1 MNDLR
6 YAIRLFVR
14 RPLLATV
21 VLATLSSGLAAAI
34 AAFAVVDRV
43 VLREPALVEPHRLV
57 TIREISRKEPD
68 SEQLVSPADF
78 HDLRAS
84 GAFASAAVWMSWN
97 FNLTGEGAPE
107 RLRGALVSEEFFPTV
122 VRGAA
127 LREGV
132 MISHALWQRV
142 FGGAPVAGRVITLG
156 GERFAIAGVTPHDFT
171 FPDADTDLWMPL
183 VWGTHFQRDDR
194 EGRNLRMIARLA
206 DDVSVARADAIAKA
220 VIARAHPEE
229 PWSARA
235 MLLHDE
241 QTRELRPTLFAI
253 LAAAVGML
261 FIGCANVV
269 NLMLMLGTSRGREL
283 ATRVALGGSP
293 LRMLRQALA
302 EGFVAGVAAGVAG
315 VALAAVALRVLATMQ
330 LRIPEVALDARVIV
344 VGFAAAIVAGLV
356 ASAIPA
362 LLVRSS
368 LRVTH
373 QIASSGGGLRS
384 TLVIVQIAL
393 ASALLICAGVLVK
406 SFTELI
412 RVDPGFDPR
421 NVLTARISLP
431 SSYTG
436 DAQRAFHGALLEG
449 LRALPGVRAAA
460 TIQDLPLRRNA
471 MTFDLTLDDASAS
484 KAAYRV
490 VSDGYFDAMRI
501 PVLRGR
507 AFAAADDARA
517 PRVFV
522 INRALA
528 RRAFAGADPIGRR
541 VRIGDDGTWGTIA
554 GIVGDVRQMGL
565 DAEEVPAIYQP
576 AAQKDF
582 AWLRWTTIV
591 LRTDGSVPP
600 IRRAVM
606 DIDPNQPVY
615 EIRTLD
621 EILGETVAKQRVS
634 AWIVAAVGGIAFVI
648 ALIGV
653 GGVLSYAVALR
664 NRELAVRLALGARP
678 AELIRL
684 VLSDGGRLVVPG
696 VLAGLAIAVA
706 VSPLVERLLFRVP
719 VLDAAVYASVAGAV
733 LLAAFVA
740 SLVPAWRAA
749 RVDPAITLS
758 EI

>member
-1 MNDLR
+1 MHDLR

-14 RPLLATV
+14 RPLLAAV
-21 VLATLSSGLAAAI
+21 VVATLSAGLAAAI

-43 VLREPALVEPHRLV
+43 VLREPALVDPDRLV
-57 TIREISRKEPD
+57 TIREISRKDPD
-68 SEQLVSPADF
+68 AEHLVSPADF

-84 GAFASAAVWMSWN
+84 GAFASAAAWMPWS

-107 RLRGALVSEEFFPTV
+107 RLRGVLVSEELFPTV
-122 VRGAA
+122 LGGDA

-142 FGGAPVAGRVITLG
+142 FGGAPMAGRVITLG
-156 GERFAIAGVTPHDFT
+156 GERVAIAGVTPRDFA
-171 FPDADTDLWMPL
+171 FPDRDTDLWVPL

-194 EGRNLRMIARLA
+194 EGRNLRVIARLA
-206 DDVSVARADAIAKA
+206 EGVSVARADAIAKA
-220 VIARAHPEE
+220 VIARAHADE

-235 MLLHDE
+235 MLLHEE

-253 LAAAVGML
+253 LAAAIGML
-261 FIGCANVV
+261 AIGCANVV
-269 NLMLMLGTSRGREL
+269 NLMLMLGASRRREL

-293 LRMLRQALA
+293 SRMLRQALA
-302 EGFVAGVAAGVAG
+302 EGFVAGAAAGIAG
-315 VALAAVALRVLATMQ
+315 IALAAAALRVLSTMQ
-330 LRIPEVALDARVIV
+330 LRIPEVALDARVV
-344 VGFAAAIVAGLV
+344 VIGFAAAIVAGLI
-356 ASAIPA
+356 ASSIPA
-362 LLVRSS
+362 LLVRPS

-373 QIASSGGGLRS
+373 QIASSGGRLRS
-384 TLVIVQIAL
+384 TLVIVQVAL
-393 ASALLICAGVLVK
+393 ASSLLICAGVLVK
-406 SFTELI
+406 SFTELL
-412 RVDPGFDPR
+412 RVDPGFDRR

-436 DAQRAFHGALLEG
+436 DAQRAFHDALLARM
-449 LRALPGVRAAA
+449 RALPGVRAAA

-490 VSDGYFDAMRI
+490 VSNGYFDTMRI

-507 AFAAADDARA
+507 AFTAGDDARA
-517 PRVFV
+517 ARVFV

-541 VRIGDDGTWGTIA
+541 VRIGDDGPWGTIA
-554 GIVGDVRQMGL
+554 GIVGDVKQMGL

-600 IRRAVM
+600 VRRAVM
-606 DIDPNQPVY
+606 ELDPNQPVY
-615 EIRTLD
+615 EILTLD
-621 EILGETVAKQRVS
+621 EILGETVARQRVS
-634 AWIVAAVGGIAFVI
+634 AWIVAAVGGIAFAIAVI
-648 ALIGV
+648 GI

-678 AELIRL
+678 AEVVRL

-696 VLAGLAIAVA
+696 LLAGLAIAVA
-706 VSPLVERLLFRVP
+706 VSPLVERLLFRIP
-719 VLDAAVYASVAGAV
+719 ALDGTVYAGVAVAV
-733 LLAAFVA
+733 LLAAFA
-740 SLVPAWRAA
+740 AALVPAWRAA

-758 EI
+758 EV